1 MLINN
6 TGKKGI
12 CCESSDTDNNSS
24 VSGHGGD
31 VYRNEVRID
40 FSVNLNPLGVPDE
53 IIEAAKKGLSEVT
66 RYPDPYH
73 TELRQSIAGFEHTDP
88 DSIVCGSG
96 ASELIMASVH
106 AFRPEKALITA
117 PCYSGY
123 ETALKASD
131 VDIHYYR
138 LDENKGFRLDEG
150 ILGHITEDTGMVFLT
165 DPNNPN
171 GRLIDHDLLDEIKK
185 RCAECGSALVLDECF
200 LPLTGADCR
209 IPDDNVLHLRAFT
222 KTFAV
227 PGIRLG
233 YMISN
238 DKNMLDRIRLHLP
251 EWNVSGIAENA
262 GAAASQIMDRSA
274 YLKEAVELIR
284 NERDY
289 LGKELTELGFRVY
302 PSDVNYLL
310 IRCCP
315 EIQERYYSPAA
326 GLYDELLKDGIMIR
340 RCANFHGLDDSY
352 FRIAVRKHEDNE
364 ELIAAIKSI
373 IND

>member
-1 MLINN
+1 MLNKIAGENGIYFESHDAENN
-6 TGKKGI
+6 
-12 CCESSDTDNNSS
+12 DP

-31 VYRNEVRID
+31 VYRNKVRID
-40 FSVNLNPLGVPDE
+40 FSVNLNPLGVPEE
-53 IIEAAKKGLSEVT
+53 IIEAAIKGLSEVT
-66 RYPDPYH
+66 QYPDPYH
-73 TELRQSIAGFEHTDP
+73 TELRQAIARFEQTDP
-88 DSIVCGSG
+88 DNIVCGSG

-106 AFRPEKALITA
+106 ALRPAKALITA

-131 VDIHYYR
+131 TDIRYCR
-138 LDENKGFRLDEG
+138 LDEKNGFCLDEN
-150 ILGHITEDTGMVFLT
+150 ILRYITEDTDMVFLAN
-165 DPNNPN
+165 PNNPN
-171 GRLIDHDLLDEIKK
+171 GRLIDHDFLNEIKD
-185 RCAECGSALVLDECF
+185 RCAECGSSLVLDECF

-233 YMISN
+233 YMISS
-238 DKNMLDRIRLHLP
+238 DKSMLDRIRLHLP
-251 EWNVSGIAENA
+251 EWNVSGIAEKA

-274 YLKEAVELIR
+274 YLQKAVQLIR
-284 NERDY
+284 NESDY
-289 LGKELTELGFRVY
+289 LEKELTGLGFRVY

-315 EIQERYYSPAA
+315 EIQERYQRPAA
-326 GLYDELLKDGIMIR
+326 GLYAELLKHGIMIR

-352 FRIAVRKHEDNE
+352 FRIAVRKHEDNA
-364 ELIAAIKSI
+364 ELIAALNSI
-373 IND
+373 ITD